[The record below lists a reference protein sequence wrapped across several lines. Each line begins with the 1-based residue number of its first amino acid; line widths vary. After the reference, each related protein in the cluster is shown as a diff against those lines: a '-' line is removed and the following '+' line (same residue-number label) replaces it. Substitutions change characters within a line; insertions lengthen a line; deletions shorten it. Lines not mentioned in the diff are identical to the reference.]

1 MVSGLDVCVGTAAGC
16 TVWGGAETAGSVLAA
31 GAEAAGWGVGSVV
44 AVVAGGGVS
53 REITGAGCA
62 AGLPGARMA
71 GAAGAAVTADVKK
84 EKISTMAIVLICFFI
99 VKFIKSSTYTRRKD
113 GAFVL
118 TATVLIATAQ

>member
-1 MVSGLDVCVGTAAGC
+1 M
-16 TVWGGAETAGSVLAA
+16 
-31 GAEAAGWGVGSVV
+31 V

-84 EKISTMAIVLICFFI
+84 EKISTMAIVLICFFK
-99 VKFIKSSTYTRRKD
+99 VKFIKSSTDTRRKE

-118 TATVLIATAQ
+118 TATAQKAPVSVQTN

>member
-1 MVSGLDVCVGTAAGC
+1 M
-16 TVWGGAETAGSVLAA
+16 
-31 GAEAAGWGVGSVV
+31 V

-53 REITGAGCA
+53 REIAGAGCA

-84 EKISTMAIVLICFFI
+84 EEISTMAIVLICFLK
-99 VKFIKSSTYTRRKD
+99 VKFIKSSTYTRRKE

-118 TATVLIATAQ
+118 TATAYRRINQCFLKLRI

>member
-1 MVSGLDVCVGTAAGC
+1 M
-16 TVWGGAETAGSVLAA
+16 
-31 GAEAAGWGVGSVV
+31 V

-53 REITGAGCA
+53 REIAGADCA

-84 EKISTMAIVLICFFI
+84 EEISTMAIVPICVFK

-113 GAFVL
+113 EAFV
-118 TATVLIATAQ
+118 

>member
-1 MVSGLDVCVGTAAGC
+1 M
-16 TVWGGAETAGSVLAA
+16 
-31 GAEAAGWGVGSVV
+31 V
-44 AVVAGGGVS
+44 AVVAGGGDS

-84 EKISTMAIVLICFFI
+84 EEISTMAIVPICVFK
-99 VKFIKSSTYTRRKD
+99 VKFIKSSTYTRRKE

-118 TATVLIATAQ
+118 TATA